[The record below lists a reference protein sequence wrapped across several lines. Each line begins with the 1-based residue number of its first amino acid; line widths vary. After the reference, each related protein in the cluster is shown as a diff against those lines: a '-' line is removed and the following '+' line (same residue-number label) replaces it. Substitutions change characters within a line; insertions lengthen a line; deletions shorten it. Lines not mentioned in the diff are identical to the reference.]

1 MGAVS
6 VQPDIRPRSWKE
18 GLASALRVSKL
29 VFRGL
34 WRGDLAITLALV
46 ALLLASS
53 IGVIYTVHLNR
64 DLFST
69 LNHLQDQRDAYQRT
83 WSQLLLEQSA
93 LSAHT
98 RVEQTAVNK
107 LDMKVPGRDD
117 IRIVQASN

>member
-1 MGAVS
+1 
-6 VQPDIRPRSWKE
+6 
-18 GLASALRVSKL
+18 
-29 VFRGL
+29 
-34 WRGDLAITLALV
+34 LALV
-46 ALLLASS
+46 TLLLASS

-69 LNHLQDQRDAYQRT
+69 LNRLQDQRDAYQRT

-98 RVEQTAVNK
+98 RVEQAAVNK

>member
-6 VQPDIRPRSWKE
+6 IQPEIRARRWKE
-18 GLASALRVSKL
+18 GVASAWRVSQL

-34 WRGDLAITLALV
+34 WRGDLVITLALV
-46 ALLLASS
+46 ALLLVSA

-64 DLFST
+64 DLFSQ

-98 RVEQTAVNK
+98 RVEQKAVND
-107 LDMKVPGRDD
+107 LNMKVPGRDD